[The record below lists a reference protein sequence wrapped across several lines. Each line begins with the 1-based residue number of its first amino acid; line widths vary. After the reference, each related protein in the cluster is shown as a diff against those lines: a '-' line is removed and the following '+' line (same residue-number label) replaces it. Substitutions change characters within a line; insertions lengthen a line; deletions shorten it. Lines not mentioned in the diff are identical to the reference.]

1 MRGARGD
8 GTAPVLVEEDVRR
21 MRMTRTL
28 LKTLALCQVAVA
40 TSLAILAVV
49 GKPGGFVHTEP
60 RPQPALVNPNPGEP
74 VPARAPGSA
83 SGAEPVPTEGKHYAA
98 VARSPGP
105 ATPGRE
111 ARARI
116 PREPRSDRGR
126 GHRTRAGAGLSWLR
140 QL

>member
-8 GTAPVLVEEDVRR
+8 GTAPALVEDVRR

-28 LKTLALCQVAVA
+28 LKTLALCLVAVA

-83 SGAEPVPTEGKHYAA
+83 SGAEPVPTE
-98 VARSPGP
+98 STMPP
-105 ATPGRE
+105 
-111 ARARI
+111 
-116 PREPRSDRGR
+116 
-126 GHRTRAGAGLSWLR
+126 
-140 QL
+140 